1 MYRTL
6 VSKEVKSNSDSDD
19 GASDNSLG
27 RFHFFDSLG
36 GLIAE
41 RCSLWED
48 VPADLESSTLDPF
61 QIEPHLITI
70 REWGSRAEQA
80 VIARGLILLVNF
92 NYNNI

>member
-6 VSKEVKSNSDSDD
+6 ISKEVKSNSDGDD
-19 GASDNSLG
+19 GASNNFLS

-70 REWGSRAEQA
+70 REWVSRAEA
-80 VIARGLILLVNF
+80 VIARE
-92 NYNNI
+92 